1 MKIEIRTVNTFRTT
15 SLTGMH
21 MKEWMSEVNIQVTDI
36 CNEAEHEEKI
46 RAIGNERMALE
57 REMKRLMGL
66 IK

>member
-21 MKEWMSEVNIQVTDI
+21 MKEWMSEVNIKITDI
-36 CNEAEHEEKI
+36 CNEPEHEEKI
-46 RAIGNERMALE
+46 RAIGNERMSLE